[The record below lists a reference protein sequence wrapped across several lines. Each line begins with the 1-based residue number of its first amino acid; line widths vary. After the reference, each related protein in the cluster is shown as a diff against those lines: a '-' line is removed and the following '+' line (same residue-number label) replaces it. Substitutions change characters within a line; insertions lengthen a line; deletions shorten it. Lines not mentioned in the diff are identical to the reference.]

1 MKPPAEKGK
10 GLLQCG
16 VLDFEIVELL
26 IEGRDTW
33 SVRGSAAGRAAV
45 AESKKPI
52 GRTSTLYTDLYNLI
66 KGRKIHTFDVT
77 IHQRLSNTA
86 MFSETRNIH
95 IAFQRQET

>member
-1 MKPPAEKGK
+1 MTPPAEKGK
-10 GLLQCG
+10 GLLQGG
-16 VLDFEIVELL
+16 VLDFEIVDLL
-26 IEGRDTW
+26 LESGDLR
-33 SVRGSAAGRAAV
+33 SVRGVAAGRAAV

-52 GRTSTLYTDLYNLI
+52 GRTSTLYTDLYNLL

-86 MFSETRNIH
+86 MFSEARNIH